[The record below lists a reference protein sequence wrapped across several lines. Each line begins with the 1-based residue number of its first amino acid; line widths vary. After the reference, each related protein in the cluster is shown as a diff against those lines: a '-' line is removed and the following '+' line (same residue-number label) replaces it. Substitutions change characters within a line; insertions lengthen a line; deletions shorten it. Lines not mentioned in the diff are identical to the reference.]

1 MTDPHVGVD
10 GLSAYEIY
18 QALKVR
24 ARGTQSLQEA
34 SKDAAHEAGLE
45 AARAERV
52 LQLSAK
58 IAAGW
63 EGAAGDAALGS
74 AKPLIDVSKIGA
86 ENLERTTKI
95 LESQSDGFH
104 AASSAVRPVAENPP
118 ETGFFDDVKPW
129 FTDTPTETE
138 KYEADSLNN
147 IRVYEAY
154 DHQSMAHDEALPMDY
169 SYIHDP
175 GGSIA
180 IEPPGKTPPVEP
192 GGGGDKDPY
201 VPPGNI
207 DDRNDKWT
215 PPPVKPVE
223 PIEPRPVEPVDPT
236 KPQHVDETKPNQHI
250 QTKPDPVQVRPV
262 DQPGPSNQQQNNSIY
277 GPGGTG
283 RGGDS
288 TGTGRGPGGGPRG
301 GGGGGA
307 GSGAGMRGGGFGS
320 GAGEHGPGARSGAIG
335 GEHGAGGRGAAGAGG
350 RGGAAGMGGGMGGG
364 GRGQGGEDEEHTR
377 ASFLQEDDPE
387 AIFGTDQIT
396 APPVIGG

>member
-1 MTDPHVGVD
+1 M
-10 GLSAYEIY
+10 SAYEIY
-18 QALKVR
+18 QALRVR
-24 ARGTQSLQEA
+24 ARGTGSMHDASSLAAEEA
-34 SKDAAHEAGLE
+34 KLE
-45 AARAERV
+45 EVRAERV

-118 ETGFFDDVKPW
+118 ETGFMGDVEPW

-147 IRVYEAY
+147 LRVYEAY

-169 SYIHDP
+169 SYIQDP
-175 GGSIA
+175 GGSIG
-180 IEPPGKTPPVEP
+180 IEPPVKNPPDDP

-201 VPPGNI
+201 TPPGRV
-207 DDRNDKWT
+207 DEGRDKWT
-215 PPPVKPVE
+215 PPPVKPIDPVD
-223 PIEPRPVEPVDPT
+223 PRPVEPVDPT
-236 KPQHVDETKPNQHI
+236 KPQQVDETKPNQHI
-250 QTKPDPVQVRPV
+250 QTKPDPVQVRPLPT
-262 DQPGPSNQQQNNSIY
+262 DHPGPSNQNNNIY

-283 RGGDS
+283 TGRGGD
-288 TGTGRGPGGGPRG
+288 GTGGGRGSGGPGGLR

-307 GSGAGMRGGGFGS
+307 GGAGGSGMRGGGFGS
-320 GAGEHGPGARSGAIG
+320 GTGEHGPGGRSGAL
-335 GEHGAGGRGAAGAGG
+335 GAGGDHGPGGRGGAAGAGG
-350 RGGAAGMGGGMGGG
+350 RGGGAGMGGGMGGG